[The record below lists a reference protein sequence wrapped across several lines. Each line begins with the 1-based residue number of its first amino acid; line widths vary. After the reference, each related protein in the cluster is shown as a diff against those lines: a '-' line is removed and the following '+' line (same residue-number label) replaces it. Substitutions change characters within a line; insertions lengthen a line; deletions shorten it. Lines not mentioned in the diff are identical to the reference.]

1 MRANFSN
8 LADRYVAVTLNQA
21 APLDENGKVI
31 PGGGFSD
38 THKRLIIDS
47 FLKACDSKDGIAD
60 GMV

>member
-1 MRANFSN
+1 
-8 LADRYVAVTLNQA
+8 VTLNQA

-38 THKRLIIDS
+38 THKRLIIDA